1 MASARSSFFRPSL
14 RVVATLYFWWASKR
28 KQGNLGKKFQA
39 NLEVCGQSFTK
50 DICSYGSHEFISK
63 RLHQNY
69 ISNQR
74 NTFVVSTSKIGGLAH
89 QKCTQSS
96 SRRIGRKNEERAE
109 AKSKSLYC
117 DLQGTGP
124 VTPPPEADPGGNLV
138 MYLRTWTDSLLDVR
152 AL

>member
-1 MASARSSFFRPSL
+1 MGSARSSFFRPSL

-28 KQGNLGKKFQA
+28 KQGNLGKKFPA

-109 AKSKSLYC
+109 AKSKSLYGERKS
-117 DLQGTGP
+117 QQTAQKIRKS
-124 VTPPPEADPGGNLV
+124 TPFSSRRRQKGR
-138 MYLRTWTDSLLDVR
+138 RTFFCLL
-152 AL
+152 

>member
-1 MASARSSFFRPSL
+1 MGSARSSFFRPSL
-14 RVVATLYFWWASKR
+14 RVVTTLYFWWASKR
-28 KQGNLGKKFQA
+28 KQGNLGKKFPA

-109 AKSKSLYC
+109 AKSKSLYSTVLFLVFH
-117 DLQGTGP
+117 LQNCCFFCLSVVSKP
-124 VTPPPEADPGGNLV
+124 VFMKEK
-138 MYLRTWTDSLLDVR
+138 S
-152 AL
+152 